1 VNTILQM
8 LVKHV
13 LESKLLDKML
23 SESKGKG
30 RARNLARGAN
40 LGFGALILFVV
51 STLPAK
57 IDKLTDSA
65 AAMNVRLAKVE
76 GHLGIAT
83 ASTNAVSGVGI
94 SSVAPQANDGRPFTF
109 ARKGD
114 LK

>member
-1 VNTILQM
+1 MQM
-8 LVKHV
+8 LVKQV
-13 LESKLLDKML
+13 LESKVLDKML

-57 IDKLTDSA
+57 LDKLTENS

-76 GHLGIAT
+76 GHLGIA
-83 ASTNAVSGVGI
+83 ALAPQAAPSTSAVSGV
-94 SSVAPQANDGRPFTF
+94 ATWPLTNRFTF
-109 ARKGD
+109 VRKNQPEN
-114 LK
+114 